1 MPLRRISLASYR
13 CFDGT
18 TDMELRPMTIVLG
31 RNNSGKSAL
40 VRAPMV
46 VEKGIRTNSP
56 EPIDLDAIDDEIV
69 ESFTDLIYGH
79 RPHGSITVG
88 LDIEDSKGEPLLLAA
103 TIQHIDEYDRQVVSS
118 LSIDHH
124 GERCTAKWNQGNP
137 DESDDFRYDLRLGDS
152 SDKDVPLHFHG
163 LLPDTNTGKLE
174 LTQIDRFLFE
184 KGYDVQHEYPEIRY
198 FGPFRDRP
206 VRRFGSP
213 TGTPRSLGSSGEN
226 AGKILAADHARRGG
240 QLLSEVNNVLSKDL
254 PGWSVDLNEQGN
266 QYSIV
271 LQSKDDPALNVN
283 LADAGTGVAQVLP
296 VFVQRAL
303 DVLTPP
309 KTPVLEI
316 MEQPE
321 LHLHP
326 AAHGGL
332 ADLYL
337 TAALRGNIQFLIET
351 HSETLLLRIRRRIAE
366 GLIEPEQ
373 VALYFVEHERG
384 RATSR
389 RINIGHDGGLDYWP
403 DGVFSEDY
411 EEARALTIAQLN
423 SGGQDAR

>member
-1 MPLRRISLASYR
+1 MCARQCHYA
-13 CFDGT
+13 
-18 TDMELRPMTIVLG
+18 V
-31 RNNSGKSAL
+31 
-40 VRAPMV
+40 
-46 VEKGIRTNSP
+46 
-56 EPIDLDAIDDEIV
+56 DDEIV

-79 RPHGSITVG
+79 RPHGSITIG
-88 LDIEDSKGEPLLLAA
+88 LDLETLDGTSLLATA
-103 TIQHIDEYDRQVVSS
+103 TVQHIDEYNRQVVSS
-118 LSIDHH
+118 LSIQYKGQD
-124 GERCTAKWNQGNP
+124 CIVKWNEDVP
-137 DESDDFRYDLRLGDS
+137 DESDRFRYSIQLGEDRYEN
-152 SDKDVPLHFHG
+152 VPLLFQG
-163 LLPDTNTGKLE
+163 LLPVAYPDAPAVN
-174 LTQIDRFLFE
+174 RFLVNAIIAMHR
-184 KGYDVQHEYPEIRY
+184 DYPLIRY

-206 VRRFGSP
+206 ERRFRSP
-213 TGTPRSLGSSGEN
+213 TGMPASLGSSGGN
-226 AGKILAADHARRGG
+226 VGKFLSTDHARRGG
-240 QLLSEVNNVLSKDL
+240 QLLSELNKVLAKDL
-254 PGWSVDLNEQGN
+254 PGWSVDLIEQGN

-303 DVLTPP
+303 DVLIPP
-309 KTPVLEI
+309 KEPVLEI

-337 TAALRGNIQFLIET
+337 TAALRGNIRFLIET

-366 GLIEPEQ
+366 GLIDPEQ
-373 VALYFVEHERG
+373 VALYFVDHEQG
-384 RATSR
+384 RATAR

-411 EEARALTIAQLN
+411 EEARALASAQLN
-423 SGGQDAR
+423 SGVQDAH